1 MKNTSNILVYGY
13 GNPGRED
20 DGLGNAMIEMLE
32 QWKTEQS
39 LTSLYLDANYQLN
52 IEDATEM
59 QGKDLVIF
67 VDASIDET
75 VEQYKLVP
83 VKPSPKVEFTMH
95 ATSPGFIMH
104 LCEQIYGYTPP
115 TWIMHIKGYSWNM
128 KEALTPEARKNLQL
142 AYQYIEQVVLQP
154 SILFKEN
161 TYQM

>member
-1 MKNTSNILVYGY
+1 MEKSPNILIYGY

-32 QWKTEQS
+32 QWKTEHA
-39 LTSLYLDANYQLN
+39 LPNLHLDANYQLN

-83 VKPSPKVEFTMH
+83 VQPSSKVEFTMH

-104 LCEQIYGYTPP
+104 LYEQIYGCTPP

-128 KEALTPEARKNLQL
+128 KEVLTPNARENLRL
-142 AYQYIEQVVLQP
+142 AYQHLKQVVLQP
-154 SILFKEN
+154 PMLFK
-161 TYQM
+161 Q

>member
-1 MKNTSNILVYGY
+1 MKNAPNILIYGY

-20 DGLGNAMIEMLE
+20 DGLGNAMIEKLE
-32 QWKTEQS
+32 QWKTEQAFPN
-39 LTSLYLDANYQLN
+39 LHLDINYQLN

-83 VKPSPKVEFTMH
+83 VKPSSKVEFTMH

-104 LCEQIYGYTPP
+104 LCEQIYGGAPP

-128 KEALTPEARKNLQL
+128 KETLTPDARENLQL
-142 AYQYIEQVVLQP
+142 AYQHLKQVVLQP
-154 SILFKEN
+154 SILLEEN
-161 TYQM
+161 TCKI